1 MSLICNLVTAL
12 GAGAEIVNTNKV
24 IFQEN
29 IVKPV
34 RHKIKSSCV
43 IVTMLLLLTLG
54 GCLRYGIQVIPVP
67 NQNVL
72 VLNADE
78 VVQILR
84 QTGFTDQQ
92 IQKHG
97 WSVREGLAKSGA
109 VRIMID
115 DIVEAGF
122 AVRGD
127 EVFISSRSRGYWIY
141 NINTGW
147 VNVPP
152 GR

>member
-1 MSLICNLVTAL
+1 M
-12 GAGAEIVNTNKV
+12 
-24 IFQEN
+24 
-29 IVKPV
+29 KPV
-34 RHKIKSSCV
+34 RHKIKCSCV

-54 GCLRYGIQVIPVP
+54 GCLRSGIQVVPVP

-72 VLNADE
+72 SLNADE
-78 VVQILR
+78 IVQILR
-84 QTGFTDQQ
+84 QVGFTDQQ
-92 IQKHG
+92 IQKYG
-97 WSVREGLAKSGA
+97 WSIREGLAKSGA
-109 VRIMID
+109 VRILID
-115 DIVEAGF
+115 DVVEAGF